1 MKLRVFAAGVF
12 TVMAGNV
19 HADSAAP
26 TQEKKQ

>member
-1 MKLRVFAAGVF
+1 MKLPVLAKGVF

-19 HADSAAP
+19 HADSTAP